1 MENLFNHP
9 ILIKLQEFG
18 QKLGS
23 NKFLSSLQAAMM
35 SLMGI
40 IMVGAISQIA
50 TAVGSSMLNL
60 FTPNSAMYRI
70 FYMPYE
76 FTMNHLSLWVVVF
89 FAYNY
94 AQKLK
99 MKSPIMNAVNA
110 LVCFLLVAAPIS
122 MTSAGLSVLDRT
134 YLGAQGMFVGFMV
147 FFIAVQIEKFC
158 IDKNIRIKMPDVVP
172 PYIIFSAVSYC
183 QSPSVI
189 LGKSHCGLVSTL
201 QSL

>member
-1 MENLFNHP
+1 
-9 ILIKLQEFG
+9 
-18 QKLGS
+18 
-23 NKFLSSLQAAMM
+23 
-35 SLMGI
+35 
-40 IMVGAISQIA
+40 
-50 TAVGSSMLNL
+50 
-60 FTPNSAMYRI
+60 
-70 FYMPYE
+70 
-76 FTMNHLSLWVVVF
+76 
-89 FAYNY
+89 
-94 AQKLK
+94 
-99 MKSPIMNAVNA
+99 
-110 LVCFLLVAAPIS
+110 

-147 FFIAVQIEKFC
+147 VFIAVQIEKFC